1 MIRKQLNEFTIL
13 CEGDLSLSKI
23 FEERIM
29 KISIMELEELTH
41 KALKKYGYN
50 DKEVQVIADVLLYAQ
65 LRDNNQGVVKLIDKG
80 IPKDLTAGEI
90 VIEKETPISARIN
103 GNKNHAMLVVV
114 RAVEIVKE
122 KAKKSGFAIAGTF
135 NTNTSSGAI
144 GYYASRLAAEGLIGF
159 AFSRSPQRV
168 AVHGS
173 YEPVFGTNPLAIA
186 IPSEQDPIVLDM
198 STAATSYFGLVEAQ
212 TAGRN
217 IPADFAYDNQGNP
230 TTDPQKAIAGAIRS
244 FDRSYKGSGL
254 ALIGEIL
261 SGPLV
266 GAAFCGIVDS
276 KGNWG
281 HLIFAI
287 DPDLLTDRKTL
298 AAKVSEIIRK
308 VKSTKKL
315 PGVDE
320 IFIPGERENCLARQ
334 RLESGLIDVED
345 NLLAELRK
353 VADGA

>member
-1 MIRKQLNEFTIL
+1 
-13 CEGDLSLSKI
+13 
-23 FEERIM
+23 M
-29 KISIMELEELTH
+29 KISIKELEELTRR
-41 KALKKYGYN
+41 AVKKYGYS
-50 DKEVQVIADVLLYAQ
+50 DQEVQVIADVMLYAQ

-80 IPKDLTAGEI
+80 IPKDPKAGEI

-103 GNKNHAMLVVV
+103 GNKNHAMLVVGK
-114 RAVEIVKE
+114 AVEIVKE
-122 KAKKSGFAIAGTF
+122 KAKKNGFAIAGTF

-144 GYYASRLAAEGLIGF
+144 GCYASRLAGEGLIGF
-159 AFSRSPQRV
+159 AFGRSPERV

-173 YEPVFGTNPLAIA
+173 FEPVFGTNPLAIA
-186 IPSEQDPIVLDM
+186 IPSELDPIVLDM
-198 STAATSYFGLVEAQ
+198 STAATSFFGLVEAV
-212 TAGRN
+212 TAGRS
-217 IPADFAYDNQGNP
+217 IPADYAYDSQGIP

-261 SGPLV
+261 AGPLV
-266 GAAFCGIVDS
+266 CAAFCGIGDS

-287 DPDLLTDRKTL
+287 DPELLTDRKTL
-298 AAKVSEIIRK
+298 AGSVSAMIRK

-315 PGVDE
+315 AGVDE
-320 IFIPGERENCLARQ
+320 IFVPGERESRLARQ
-334 RLESGLIDVED
+334 RQESGLIEVED

-353 VADGA
+353 VAGMI